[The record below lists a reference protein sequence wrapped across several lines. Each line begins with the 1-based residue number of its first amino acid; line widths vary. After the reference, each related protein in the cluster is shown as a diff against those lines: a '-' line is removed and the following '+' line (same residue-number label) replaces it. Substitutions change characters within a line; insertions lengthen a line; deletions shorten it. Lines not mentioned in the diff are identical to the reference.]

1 LEPGRVEEKIGEG
14 KTRRD
19 SMTRLTQ
26 QDPVENPLIF
36 FLLKRCR
43 FDLKK
48 KRIDPADLVTRSK
61 LGIQALYRADYR
73 AES

>member
-19 SMTRLTQ
+19 STTRLTQ

-36 FLLKRCR
+36 FLLKRHR

-48 KRIDPADLVTRSK
+48 KN
-61 LGIQALYRADYR
+61 
-73 AES
+73 